1 MKSVLATLLIALTA
15 LLLGCSEQAADNA
28 NITMTAAAASE
39 AEPAAVATA
48 HVHVTPGETCFICDP
63 AKREEGRLWCKEH
76 GRYEDRCFLCH
87 PELEGKDRLY
97 CTEHFLY
104 EDECFLCH
112 PELAEEPDAEES
124 AAEEPVAAAP
134 AGARSEVASAAV
146 DSAGTALF
154 ASRADRSDILN
165 ALFCRE
171 HGVNENECGICHPEL
186 IGSLAVGEGLK
197 VRLESIDSARKAGVR
212 LGYASAAPPV
222 VGAQALGELTF
233 NRNKLAVVSPV
244 ADGIIQHV
252 LVDVG
257 DTVEEGQLLAEVSA
271 PAIADAK
278 SAFVKA
284 LVDLERTRKTYEREK
299 GLMERK
305 ITAEQ
310 DYEQARAA
318 YDATASEVERARQQ
332 LFNLGLS
339 KAEVEEVHSSRSTSS
354 TLPLRAP
361 FAGTIVERDAV
372 MGTAVQTGAELFQVA
387 DLETMWF
394 ELSVPETSAAG
405 LAPGVD
411 VVAEFDA
418 LPGETFAG
426 EITWV
431 SAKVNEATR
440 MVNVRAT
447 LANPEYRLKS
457 GFFGRAIL
465 AETAAPSGLTVPS
478 DAVQTVDG
486 RSVVFAKLEDDLYE
500 TRLVTTGQ
508 TVGDRLV
515 INAGLTPQD
524 QIAVAEAYLLKSE
537 LLKARLGAGCVD
549 E

>member
-1 MKSVLATLLIALTA
+1 MKTVFGALLVLAAIVV
-15 LLLGCSEQAADNA
+15 GCNEQAAD
-28 NITMTAAAASE
+28 TPTSTPTPE
-39 AEPAAVATA
+39 VEPAAVTMA
-48 HVHVTPGETCFICDP
+48 HVHETPGETCFICDP
-63 AKREEGRLWCKEH
+63 AKREAGRLWCKEH

-87 PELEGKDRLY
+87 PELEEADRLY

-112 PELAEEPDAEES
+112 PELAEEP
-124 AAEEPVAAAP
+124 
-134 AGARSEVASAAV
+134 VASASTEAAAEASSTPEAKERTPLSE
-146 DSAGTALF
+146 DLF
-154 ASRADRSDILN
+154 ASSAELSDMKN

-186 IGSLAVGEGLK
+186 LGSLAVGEGLK
-197 VRLESIDSARKAGVR
+197 VRLASLDSARKAGVR
-212 LGYASAAPPV
+212 VGYASEAPPV

-244 ADGIIQHV
+244 ADGIIQQVH
-252 LVDVG
+252 VDVG
-257 DTVEEGQLLAEVSA
+257 DAVEEGQLLAEVSA

-310 DYEQARAA
+310 EYEQAEAA
-318 YDATASEVERARQQ
+318 FDAAASEVERARQQ

-339 KAEVEEVHSSRSTSS
+339 KAEAEAVQSSRSTSS

-361 FAGTIVERDAV
+361 FAGTIVERIAV
-372 MGTAVQTGAELFQVA
+372 MGTAVQAGAELFQVA
-387 DLETMWF
+387 DLDTMWF

-418 LPGETFAG
+418 LPGEDFQG

-431 SAKVNEATR
+431 SAKVNEDTR
-440 MVNVRAT
+440 VVNVRAT
-447 LANPEYRLKS
+447 IPNPLNRLKS
-457 GFFGRAIL
+457 GYFGRAIL
-465 AETAAPSGLTVPS
+465 AETAAPAGLSVPS

-500 TRLVTTGQ
+500 TRVVNTGQ

-537 LLKARLGAGCVD
+537 LLKARLGAGCVH